1 MLSGLRVTDIQ
12 IGTDTVAVAVRGS
25 RVTVRYSARLNRGDV
40 VQADVVATFKVGERN
55 TIAGLSFGVE
65 GMRVGGRRRL
75 RVAPNLAYRTAGVP
89 GLIPPNAML
98 VFEVELIAVG

>member
-1 MLSGLRVTDIQ
+1 MVLSRLRIDDLQ
-12 IGTDTVAVAVRGS
+12 IGDGAVAARGA
-25 RVTVRYSARLNRGDV
+25 RVTVRYTCRLNRGDAF
-40 VQADVVATFKVGERN
+40 QTDVVATFKIGERG

-75 RVAPNLAYRTAGVP
+75 RVGPNLAYRAEGVP
-89 GLIPPNAML
+89 GLVPPHAVL